1 MEKGDKKKVKPKKK
15 TQQKQKQKQEQNVIV
30 NITQPVRKQRKRVY
44 KPTKKIMV
52 NQPIRNITTITQIPT
67 ERAELYRQVQQP
79 TNIPQQQQQAPAP
92 ATAPARAEIKAPVFT
107 KPKVTVEEE
116 PLRAESKF
124 IFEAPLMSSSSM
136 LYPEQNLELIKSKYK
151 KVKPLEDYMSDIS
164 TANSQAERK
173 HEAEISN
180 NPNFYINN
188 IYDEEIEA
196 EKIDEIDVGEPVG
209 FSSIPIFTTDNLF
222 NENIEAEKINEL
234 EPLTIISKIGEI
246 ATEALSGGGGKSKEY
261 YINKMRENALKA
273 EEEIENMKRLKIERE
288 INREKDLEK
297 EKRDWESFKQRRE
310 EERAMIATGLYKLEK
325 GQWVLNDPNILQE
338 REAMGMEDERSL
350 NLRPIKQEGGDLMPN
365 IQTDLQV
372 GGGGGGGVGEIFGIA
387 SGDMPEEPKET
398 IEISLG
404 DVKSGGG
411 AYSKQAVIDKWQ
423 EYINFLN
430 SSNFEVEGSKELKK
444 LKKYELGKE
453 ESNKKLKDR
462 FDRYDKEL
470 SDRQRMFN
478 IYNLMNEGEEVAGEW
493 ISKQQPENIMNE
505 GAYQEFV

>member
-79 TNIPQQQQQAPAP
+79 SIIPQAPQQAQAP
-92 ATAPARAEIKAPVFT
+92 ATAPATAPIRAEIKAPVFI

-124 IFEAPLMSSSSM
+124 IFEAPLISSSSM

-196 EKIDEIDVGEPVG
+196 EKIDEIDVGEPIG

-222 NENIEAEKINEL
+222 NQNIEAEKINEL
-234 EPLTIISKIGEI
+234 EPLV
-246 ATEALSGGGGKSKEY
+246 TEALSGGGGKSKEY
-261 YINKMRENALKA
+261 YINKMRENNLKA

-297 EKRDWESFKQRRE
+297 EKRDWESFNQRRE

-325 GQWVLNDPNILQE
+325 GQWVLKDPNILQE

-372 GGGGGGGVGEIFGIA
+372 GGGGGVGEIFGIA

-423 EYINFLN
+423 DFINLLN

-444 LKKYELGKE
+444 LQKYADDKKE

-462 FDRYDKEL
+462 FDKYDKKL